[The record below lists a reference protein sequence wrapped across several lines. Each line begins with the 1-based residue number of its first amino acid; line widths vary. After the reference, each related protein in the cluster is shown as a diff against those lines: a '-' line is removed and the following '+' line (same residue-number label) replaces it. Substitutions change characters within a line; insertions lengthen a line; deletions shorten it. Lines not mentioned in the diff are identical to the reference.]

1 MNGRQLAEAARAWR
15 PTLPILFMTGY
26 AESTLAGGDLL
37 DEGMDILIKPF
48 EIEQLL
54 SKVRSVLD

>member
-1 MNGRQLAEAARAWR
+1 
-15 PTLPILFMTGY
+15 MTGY
-26 AESTLAGGDLL
+26 AESTLAGDELL

-54 SKVRSVLD
+54 AKVRGMLD